1 MRLPPEEAMPDGIP
15 LAKLTVQCTL
25 SVVTGAV
32 GDGAAWHRLTLGEHG
47 VRERGS

>member
-1 MRLPPEEAMPDGIP
+1 MPDDIS

-25 SVVTGAV
+25 TIVTGDEDPACGAV
-32 GDGAAWHRLTLGEHG
+32 GDGVAPHLLTLGEDG